1 MILLE
6 FSLYPT
12 DKGESVSQ
20 YVAPVLDRIDKS
32 GIPYR
37 LTPMGTILEGDW
49 DEIFGLIKE
58 CYEEMRKDCKRITLI
73 AKMDYRDAPAGRITG
88 KVERIEQRLGRSVQT
103 GKK

>member
-12 DKGESVSQ
+12 DKGESVSK

-37 LTPMGTILEGDW
+37 LTPMGTILEGEW
-49 DEIFGLIKE
+49 DDVFGLIKE
-58 CYEEMRKDCKRITLI
+58 CYEQMRKDCKRITLI
-73 AKMDYRDAPAGRITG
+73 AKMDYRDAPKGRLTSKTDKLE
-88 KVERIEQRLGRSVQT
+88 KVLKRPLQKG
-103 GKK
+103 

>member
-12 DKGESVSQ
+12 DKGESVSK

-58 CYEEMRKDCKRITLI
+58 CYLEMKQDCKRITLI
-73 AKMDYRDAPAGRITG
+73 AKMDYRDAPMGRLSAKVK
-88 KVERIEQRLGRSVQT
+88 KVEAVLNRSL
-103 GKK
+103 KKG

>member
-12 DKGESVSQ
+12 DKGESVSK

-49 DEIFGLIKE
+49 DEIFGLIKK
-58 CYEEMRKDCKRITLI
+58 CYEEMRKDCKRITLNI
-73 AKMDYRDAPAGRITG
+73 QMDYRDAPVGRLTS
-88 KVERIEQRLGRSVQT
+88 KVEKLEKVLHRPL
-103 GKK
+103 KKG

>member
-12 DKGESVSQ
+12 DKGESVSK

-37 LTPMGTILEGDW
+37 LTPMGTILEGEW

-58 CYEEMRKDCKRITLI
+58 CYEQMRKDCKRITLI
-73 AKMDYRDAPAGRITG
+73 AKMDYRDAPAGRLSSKTDKLE
-88 KVERIEQRLGRSVQT
+88 KVLDRPLKT
-103 GKK
+103 

>member
-12 DKGESVSQ
+12 DKGESVSK

-58 CYEEMRKDCKRITLI
+58 CFLEMKKDCKRITLI
-73 AKMDYRDAPAGRITG
+73 AKMDYRDAATGRLSG
-88 KVERIEQRLGRSVQT
+88 KIEKLEKVLKRPL
-103 GKK
+103 KK

>member
-20 YVAPVLDRIDKS
+20 YVAPVLDKIDQS
-32 GIPYR
+32 GISYQ

-49 DEIFGLIKE
+49 DEIFDLIKE
-58 CYEEMRKDCKRITLI
+58 CFEDMKKDCRRITFI
-73 AKMDYRDAPAGRITG
+73 AKMDYRHAPKGRLTSKTDKLE
-88 KVERIEQRLGRSVQT
+88 KVLDRKLKI
-103 GKK
+103 

>member
-12 DKGESVSQ
+12 DKGESVSK
-20 YVAPVLDRIDKS
+20 YVAAVLDRIDKS

-49 DEIFGLIKE
+49 DEVFELIKE
-58 CYEEMRKDCKRITLI
+58 CFLEMKKDSKRITLI
-73 AKMDYRDAPAGRITG
+73 AKMDYREAPMGRLSG
-88 KVERIEQRLGRSVQT
+88 KVEKLEKVLDRPL
-103 GKK
+103 KKG